1 MDKILIFDTTLRD
14 GEQSPGASLTPE
26 QKLSIAE
33 QLARLNV
40 DIIEAGYPAS
50 SPGEIEAIREIC
62 RKVKKPI
69 IAGLARTLTKDID
82 CCLKALDKAN
92 KPRLHIFCATS
103 EIHLKYKLKKAKE
116 EILRLTVESIRYA
129 RRFIDDIEFS
139 PEDATR
145 TDFNFLV
152 EVVQAAIAAG
162 ATTINIPDTVG
173 CIFPSQFTKLIR
185 DLRQQISFKDV
196 NLSVHC
202 HNDLGLA
209 VANSLAA
216 VEEGANQVEC
226 TVNGI
231 GERAGNASLEEVVM
245 NIKLHPEIFRRETN
259 IKTEELFKVS
269 HLVSHL
275 TGIPVQPNKAIVG
288 SNAFAHEAGIHQDGI
303 LKKRTTYEIINPK
316 DVGVKESRLVLGKHS
331 GSHALEEHLK
341 RMGYHL
347 TKKEFAKFFIQFK
360 QIADKKKEV
369 FDEDLEIIL
378 DEVKKRIPQVW
389 QLEYIHISSG
399 NKTVPTATIR
409 LKKGEEILEDS
420 ACGDGPIDA
429 CYKTIERITGLKGKL
444 LDYSLQAITS
454 GKDALGE
461 VSIKVRFKDE
471 IITARGASTDIIE
484 ASAKAYL
491 EAVNKLQATSRK
503 LQAKKQKSPKP
514 LHLRDGG
521 QM

>member
-26 QKLSIAE
+26 QKLTIAQ

-40 DIIEAGYPAS
+40 DIIEAGYPTS
-50 SPGEIEAIREIC
+50 SSGEIEAIREIS

-69 IAGLARTLTKDID
+69 IAGLARTVRKDID
-82 CCLKALDKAN
+82 CCLKALDKAS
-92 KPRLHIFCATS
+92 KPRVHIFCATS
-103 EIHLKYKLKKAKE
+103 KIHLKYKLKKAKE
-116 EILRLTVESIRYA
+116 EILRLTAENIRYA
-129 RRFIDDIEFS
+129 KKFIDDIEFS

-145 TDFNFLV
+145 TDFNFLTEIV
-152 EVVQAAIAAG
+152 KAAIEAG

-173 CIFPSQFTKLIR
+173 CIFPSQFSKLIR
-185 DLRQQISFKDV
+185 DLKKKISFVNV

-216 VEEGANQVEC
+216 VESGADQIEC

-231 GERAGNASLEEVVM
+231 GERAGNASLEELVM
-245 NIKLHPEIFRRETN
+245 NIKLHPEIFNRRTN
-259 IKTEELFKVS
+259 IKTEELYKVS
-269 HLVSHL
+269 RLVSHL

-303 LKKRTTYEIINPK
+303 LKKRITYEIINPK

-331 GSHALEEHLK
+331 GSHALEEHLRK
-341 RMGYHL
+341 MGYHL
-347 TKKEFAKFFIQFK
+347 KKEEFAKFFTRFK

-378 DEVKKRIPQVW
+378 DEVKKRIPQIW

-399 NKTVPTATIR
+399 NKTVPTATIK
-409 LKKGEEILEDS
+409 LKKNKEILEDS
-420 ACGDGPIDA
+420 ACGDGPVDA
-429 CYKTIERITGLKGKL
+429 CYKTIERITGVKGKL
-444 LDYSLQAITS
+444 LSYSLQAITS

-461 VSIKVRFKDE
+461 VNIKVKFAKK
-471 IITARGASTDIIE
+471 IIIARAASTDIIE

-491 EAVNKLQATSRK
+491 EAVNKA
-503 LQAKKQKSPKP
+503 AA
-514 LHLRDGG
+514 
-521 QM
+521 

>member
-1 MDKILIFDTTLRD
+1 MPKSNKILIFDTTLRD

-26 QKLSIAE
+26 QKLTIAE

-50 SPGEIEAIREIC
+50 SDGEIEAIREIC
-62 RKVKKPI
+62 KRVKKPI
-69 IAGLARTLTKDID
+69 ITGLARTIKNDID
-82 CCLKALDKAN
+82 CCLKALEKAS
-92 KPRLHIFCATS
+92 KPRVHIFCATS
-103 EIHLKYKLKKAKE
+103 KIHLKYKLKKAKE
-116 EILRLTVESIRYA
+116 GILKLTADNIKYA
-129 RRFIDDIEFS
+129 KRFIDDIEFS

-145 TDFNFLV
+145 TDFDFLV
-152 EVVQAAIAAG
+152 EIVKTAIAAG

-173 CIFPSQFTKLIR
+173 CIFPSQFSELIDNLKR
-185 DLRQQISFKDV
+185 AVCFDNV

-216 VEEGANQVEC
+216 VRSGANQIEC
-226 TVNGI
+226 TINGI
-231 GERAGNASLEEVVM
+231 GERAGNAALEEIVM
-245 NIKLHPEIFRRETN
+245 NIKLHQEIFKRTTN
-259 IKTEELFKVS
+259 IKTEGLHKIS
-269 HLVSHL
+269 RLVSHL
-275 TGIPVQPNKAIVG
+275 TGIPVQPNKAIIG
-288 SNAFAHEAGIHQDGI
+288 SNAFAHEAGIHQDGV
-303 LKKRTTYEIINPK
+303 LKKRATYEIIDPR
-316 DVGVKESRLVLGKHS
+316 DVGVEESRLVLGKHS

-341 RMGYHL
+341 KMGYHL
-347 TKKEFAKFFIQFK
+347 TKNEFGKFFVRFK

-378 DEVKKRIPQVW
+378 DEVKKRIPQIY

-399 NKTVPTATIR
+399 NKTVPTATIK
-409 LKKGEEILEDS
+409 LKKGKEILEDS

-429 CYKTIERITGLKGKL
+429 CYKAVERIVGIKGKL
-444 LDYSLQAITS
+444 LNYSLQAITS

-461 VSIKVRFKDE
+461 VTIKVQFGDK

-491 EAVNKLQATSRK
+491 EAVNRLQA
-503 LQAKKQKSPKP
+503 ASPVRNP
-514 LHLRDGG
+514 LAIQEELSQFR
-521 QM
+521 

>member
-62 RKVKKPI
+62 KKVKKPI
-69 IAGLARTLTKDID
+69 IAGLARTLRKDID
-82 CCLKALDKAN
+82 CCLKALDKTN

-173 CIFPSQFTKLIR
+173 CIFPSQFTKLIK

-209 VANSLAA
+209 VANSLTA

-231 GERAGNASLEEVVM
+231 GERAGNASLEEVAM
-245 NIKLHPEIFRRETN
+245 NIKLHPEIFRREMN

-269 HLVSHL
+269 RLVSHL

-347 TKKEFAKFFIQFK
+347 TKKEFAKFFIHFK

-378 DEVKKRIPQVW
+378 DEVKKRIPQIW

-409 LKKGEEILEDS
+409 LKRGEEILEDS

-429 CYKTIERITGLKGKL
+429 CYKAIERITGLKGKL

-491 EAVNKLQATSRK
+491 EAVNRQAAGRK
-503 LQAKKQKSPKP
+503 NKE
-514 LHLRDGG
+514 
-521 QM
+521 